1 MGSCNKTITTPKT
14 MNIENDL
21 LIDYEE
27 RVTYKPFIKTLIT
40 KIYTIQNVIY
50 LAAYFVTLNTL
61 NIEWR
66 THLQSKLNFSVF
78 IFERIL
84 PFLGI
89 FLFIRRKQPGWVLVS
104 ILSILDLLFKAYNLI
119 NVSRHLDEYIS
130 GSLFPLILQA
140 LVFVFASVVPILLF
154 TKSVNEIFKLNT
166 KIKLSVIGLAL
177 AIFLAVRFYM

>member
-1 MGSCNKTITTPKT
+1 MGSCNKTITTAKT
-14 MNIENDL
+14 MNIENNL

-27 RVTYKPFIKTLIT
+27 PVTYKPFIKTLIT

-61 NIEWR
+61 NIAWR

-89 FLFIRRKQPGWVLVS
+89 FLFIRRKQPGWVVVAVFG
-104 ILSILDLLFKAYNLI
+104 IVDFLSKGDNLI
-119 NVSRHLDEYIS
+119 HIFKNMDDESVSTYL
-130 GSLFPLILQA
+130 LILHA
-140 LVFVFASVVPILLF
+140 FIFVFASIVPYPNEQLHIAVV
-154 TKSVNEIFKLNT
+154 SKL
-166 KIKLSVIGLAL
+166 I
-177 AIFLAVRFYM
+177 